1 MMYHCNKSSF
11 LLGNSELKD
20 KQSNNSTGLTPIS
33 LRVCAHAFKSKS
45 CWWNPSRNSA
55 ENFLPFCVIETA
67 LTWDRV
73 KKGMG
78 VGVGRGDEGNL
89 LQRKRDTQEMGV
101 EVAICVGYGWDCELV
116 KGKSRRERRRVY
128 IL

>member
-1 MMYHCNKSSF
+1 MPSSPKAVGGILRGTVLRTSF
-11 LLGNSELKD
+11 LFS
-20 KQSNNSTGLTPIS
+20 
-33 LRVCAHAFKSKS
+33 
-45 CWWNPSRNSA
+45 
-55 ENFLPFCVIETA
+55 VIETA